1 MSEKVQFRGGTCEVS
16 SDILKLYAMPPL
28 GV

>member
-1 MSEKVQFRGGTCEVS
+1 MIEKFLLKSGIYEPS